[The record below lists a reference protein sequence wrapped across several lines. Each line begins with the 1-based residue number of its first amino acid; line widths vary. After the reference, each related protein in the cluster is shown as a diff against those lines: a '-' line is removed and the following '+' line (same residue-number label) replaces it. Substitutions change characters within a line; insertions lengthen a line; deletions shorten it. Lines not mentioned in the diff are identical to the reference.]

1 MWSSLRENSYPL
13 LNDTFFRPAMLTAS
27 PFAPAPGCWPLLLR
41 RLRGLF
47 LLVAMA
53 WAAPAN
59 ALQGPTGIH
68 DPSTIIKSGNT
79 YWTFAT
85 GQGIY
90 SLYSTDLVKWTPSP
104 RTVFQNNTY
113 PAWINTKV
121 PGFTG
126 IFWAPECVF
135 QNGKYYLYYSCS
147 TFGSRVSAIG
157 LATNVTLDPA
167 SPDYNWVDEGEVI
180 STNNGSAVNAIDP
193 AIYRDASNNLW
204 MVYGSYFGGIRVIQ
218 LDAATGKPVAGAP
231 QAAVANGD
239 VEAAYV
245 KQRGAFYYL
254 FINRGTCCQGSNSTY
269 RILVGR
275 SASPN
280 GPFVDKNGADL
291 NDGGGTLLF
300 GALGRYR
307 GPGHAGIIE
316 ENGVSYF
323 SHHYYDSYDGGAPK
337 LGLAKLTW
345 DVTDWPVVSRDWLNA
360 PAMAG
365 APVRYTVAT
374 GPATTSLVWQ
384 SQGCT
389 GGSGQAITQAARTGG
404 TCQQWDFTALGN
416 GDYKITSALG
426 GLAASVANC
435 SDANGAVLQLGAYTD
450 QDCQQ
455 YHLDRANDGSLVFA
469 SLNGNR
475 VVEVPAASAN
485 PGTQLALFDYNGCA
499 CQRWF
504 LTPTAGVTATAG
516 RTALPGV
523 SIFPIP
529 APMGNFTV
537 DMSGQKSSE
546 AVTVEV
552 LDLQGRVVYRQTVAH
567 PSAQLSVDAGL
578 PTGLF
583 LVRVRIGTGQL
594 TQKLTVL

>member
-1 MWSSLRENSYPL
+1 MPTTY
-13 LNDTFFRPAMLTAS
+13 
-27 PFAPAPGCWPLLLR
+27 PFAPETSRWQQLLR
-41 RLRGLF
+41 RCLTSLF
-47 LLVAMA
+47 VLVAMG
-53 WAAPAN
+53 WAAPEAQ
-59 ALQGPTGIH
+59 ALQGLTGIH

-90 SLYSTDLVKWTPSP
+90 SLYSTDLVKWTPGP
-104 RTVFQNNTY
+104 RAVFQNNAY

-121 PGFTG
+121 PGFG
-126 IFWAPECVF
+126 GNFWAPECVF

-147 TFGSRVSAIG
+147 TFGSKVSAIG

-167 SPDYNWVDEGEVI
+167 SPSYNWVDEGEVI

-204 MVYGSYFGGIRVIQ
+204 MAYGSFFGGIRIIQ
-218 LDAATGKPVAGAP
+218 LDAATGKPVAGAT

-280 GPFVDKNGADL
+280 GPFLDKNGVDL
-291 NDGGGTLLF
+291 NNAGGTLLLS
-300 GALGRYR
+300 GIGRYR
-307 GPGHAGIIE
+307 GPGHTGIFE
-316 ENGVSYF
+316 ENGVAYF
-323 SHHYYDSYDGGAPK
+323 SHHYYDSYEGGVPK
-337 LGLAKLTW
+337 LGMAKLTW
-345 DVTDWPVVSRDWLNA
+345 DATDWPVVSRDWLPA
-360 PAMAG
+360 PAVAG
-365 APVRYTVAT
+365 AATRYTVAT
-374 GPATTSLVWQ
+374 STAATSLVWQ

-389 GGSGQAITQAARTGG
+389 GASGQAITQATRAGG
-404 TCQQWDFTALGN
+404 TCQQWDFTPLGE

-435 SDANGAVLQLGAYTD
+435 SDANGAVLQLGAYTL

-455 YHLDRANDGSLVFA
+455 FHLDRASDGGLVFA

-475 VVEVPAASAN
+475 VVEVPFASTN
-485 PGTQLALFDYNGCA
+485 SGTQLALFDYNGCT

-504 LTPTAGVTATAG
+504 LTSATATATAG
-516 RTALPGV
+516 RTHLPGV
-523 SIFPIP
+523 SIFPMP

-537 DMSGQKSSE
+537 DLSGRKSSE

-552 LDLQGRVVYRQTVAH
+552 FDLQGRSVYRQTVTQ
-567 PSAQLSVDAGL
+567 PTAQLAVNAGL
-578 PTGLF
+578 STGLF
-583 LVRVRIGTGQL
+583 LVRVSIGAGQL

>member
-1 MWSSLRENSYPL
+1 MSIVSSFAS
-13 LNDTFFRPAMLTAS
+13 DTCRRP
-27 PFAPAPGCWPLLLR
+27 LLR
-41 RLRGLF
+41 RYLLGLF
-47 LLVAMA
+47 LLVAAA
-53 WAAPAN
+53 WATPAH
-59 ALQGPTGIH
+59 ALQGFPGVH
-68 DPSTIIKSGNT
+68 DPSTIVKSGNT

-90 SLYSTDLVKWTPSP
+90 SLYSTDLVKWTPGP
-104 RTVFQNNTY
+104 RAVFPNNAY
-113 PAWINTKV
+113 PNWINTKV
-121 PGFTG
+121 PGFG
-126 IFWAPECVF
+126 GNFWAPECVF

-147 TFGSRVSAIG
+147 SFGSRVSAIG
-157 LATNVTLDPA
+157 LATNTTLDPNNPA
-167 SPDYNWVDEGEVI
+167 YNWVDEGEVI

-204 MVYGSYFGGIRVIQ
+204 MTYGSFFGGIRIIQ
-218 LDAATGKPVAGAP
+218 LDAATGKPAAGAS

-254 FINRGTCCQGSNSTY
+254 FINRGTCCQGSSSTY

-280 GPFVDKNGADL
+280 GPFLDKNGVDL
-291 NDGGGTLLF
+291 NNNGGTLLF

-307 GPGHAGIIE
+307 GPGHAGIFE
-316 ENGVSYF
+316 ENGVAYF

-345 DVTDWPVVSRDWLNA
+345 DGTDWPVVSRDWLNA
-360 PAMAG
+360 PAVAG
-365 APVRYTVAT
+365 APVRYTIAT
-374 GPATTSLVWQ
+374 GAAATSLVWQ

-389 GGSGQAITQAARTGG
+389 GTNGQAIVQATRAGG

-416 GDYKITSALG
+416 GDYKIVSALG
-426 GLAASVANC
+426 GLAASVQYC
-435 SDANGAVLQLGAYTD
+435 SDANGSLLRLEPYTD

-485 PGTQLALFDYNGCA
+485 PGTQLALFDYNGCN

-504 LTPTAGVTATAG
+504 LTPTAGATATTTSQG
-516 RTALPGV
+516 LPGV

-537 DMSGQKSSE
+537 DLSARKSSE

-552 LDLQGRVVYRQTVAH
+552 VDLRGRVVYRQTVAH
-567 PSAQLSVDAGL
+567 PSAQLAVDAGL

-583 LVRVRIGTGQL
+583 LVRVRTSTGQL

>member
-1 MWSSLRENSYPL
+1 MPTSCL
-13 LNDTFFRPAMLTAS
+13 
-27 PFAPAPGCWPLLLR
+27 FAPKTLRWQQLLR
-41 RLRGLF
+41 SYLTSLF
-47 LLVAMA
+47 IMVAMG
-53 WAAPAN
+53 WAAPAR

-90 SLYSTDLVKWTPSP
+90 SLYSTDLVKWTPGP
-104 RTVFQNNTY
+104 RAVFPNNAY
-113 PAWINTKV
+113 PAWINAKM
-121 PGFTG
+121 PGFGG

-147 TFGSRVSAIG
+147 TFGSKVSAIG

-167 SPDYNWVDEGEVI
+167 NPNYNWIDEGEVI

-204 MVYGSYFGGIRVIQ
+204 MVYGSYFGGIRIIQ
-218 LDAATGKPVAGAP
+218 LDAAAGKPIAGAP

-245 KQRGAFYYL
+245 KQHGAFYYL

-280 GPFVDKNGADL
+280 GPFLDKNGADL
-291 NDGGGTLLF
+291 NNGGGTVLLS
-300 GALGRYR
+300 GSGRYR
-307 GPGHAGIIE
+307 GPGHTGIFE
-316 ENGVSYF
+316 ENGTAYF
-323 SHHYYDSYDGGAPK
+323 SHHYYDSYEGGAPK

-345 DVTDWPVVSRDWLNA
+345 DTADWPVVSRDWLA
-360 PAMAG
+360 LPVAVG
-365 APVRYTVAT
+365 ATARYTVAT
-374 GPATTSLVWQ
+374 GPAVSSLVWQ
-384 SQGCT
+384 SQGCI

-404 TCQQWDFTALGN
+404 PCQQWDFTALGN
-416 GDYKITSALG
+416 SDYKITSALG

-455 YHLDRANDGSLVFA
+455 YHLDRANDGGLVFA

-504 LTPTAGVTATAG
+504 LTSAAVATATAAG
-516 RTALPGV
+516 QGLPGV

-537 DMSGQKSSE
+537 DISGRKSSD

-567 PSAQLSVDAGL
+567 SLARLLVNAGL

-594 TQKLTVL
+594 THKLTVL